1 MSNAARMV
9 VAGLALGVLS
19 PGTAAAQ
26 YFGRN
31 KVMYAK
37 FDFKI
42 IQTQHFD
49 VHYYDREAEAALDV
63 SRMAERSYAKLAR
76 ILNHEFNE
84 RKPIL
89 LYASHSEF
97 QQTNLAGGDIDEST
111 GGFTDYL
118 LHRNTFPL
126 TGSYDDVEHVLQ
138 HEMVHQF
145 QFDIWS
151 RGRGISGVQGIYQV
165 NAPLWWGEGMAEYLS
180 IGPVDPN
187 TAMWLRDAALE
198 GKLPTARDFYRIF
211 PYRFGHALVSY
222 IGARWG
228 DEAVGQITKSATGSS
243 IELAIRRVTGLSFE
257 MLVDQWR
264 DAVQKQFLP
273 EVGARVKARTLAT
286 PLLNE
291 ENSDGTWHLAPALS
305 PDGSLVAY
313 FSEKDFFFVDLYLAD
328 GNTGKPIRRIL
339 ESSYSSNYE
348 TYRFLYSSVS
358 WSADGKYLAFAAKRE
373 GKDDLVIVD
382 PRRNKE
388 IKRIKVPISGITAP
402 AFSPDGQ
409 RLVFS
414 GLGGG
419 ISDLYTVGVDG
430 KNLERITNDRYAE
443 LHPTWSPDGK
453 TIAFVTDR
461 GPGTDFE
468 RLIWGPLRV
477 GLYDVAS
484 GKIDLPEGMG
494 VGRNV
499 SPQWAPDGQGLAF
512 VSDRNGVNN
521 IFIYEVSE
529 GLAYQLT
536 DFYTGVSGIT
546 PLSPALS
553 WSALSDRLA
562 FVYFEQGKYDV
573 YSLSSPRLLKK
584 EPWREGKVT
593 PAFIVAR
600 PEAAPAG
607 PALASRAP
615 AAVPGRGL
623 QQPKPPFVLSGRSL
637 YRTREGFRASDS
649 LGAIADSL
657 RGPEPV
663 SIARILD
670 STSFDLPDT
679 AEFTRKSYKVKFNPE
694 YVSQPSIG
702 YARDNFGRALYGQAT
717 IVLGDMLG
725 DHRLAF
731 ATTLNG
737 RLEETALLGQYA
749 NLSRRVA
756 WTLGLE
762 QQPYYGYGAAGSIE
776 GETPGEAIFIQQFRR
791 LIYRTLFGAAY
802 FPTSR
807 FRRWE
812 LGLQLVNADDDLLQY
827 SQPYDLGTGFPTGE
841 VVRETI
847 PLDNHSYAMPS
858 LALVYDNSLF
868 GYVGPFMGRRSRIEI
883 AQSLGSWQFTQ
894 GTFDYRRYDRI
905 AGPIRLASRFFYF
918 GRRGRDAEQFTFFG
932 GTTELIRGHTYG
944 SYQRNEC
951 LFGQDPAQGCAVNNL
966 IGSQVAIAN
975 IELRFPLLNAALA
988 VLPIPLPGIEGALFY
1003 DIGMVWDN
1011 NSVIKWDRSPNDP
1024 YVDFADVSGSTGR
1037 REVRDPVQAWGA
1049 SIRGNLLG
1057 FLILRLDYARPINRP
1072 GVKQLW
1078 TLSLG
1083 PTF

>member
-1 MSNAARMV
+1 MNHAARIL
-9 VAGLALGVLS
+9 VAGLALALLA
-19 PGTAAAQ
+19 PGSAAAQ

-49 VHYYDREAEAALDV
+49 VHYYEREAEAALDV
-63 SRMAERSYAKLAR
+63 ARMAERTYTKLAR

-97 QQTNLAGGDIDEST
+97 QQTNLAGGDIDEGT

-118 LHRNTFPL
+118 LHRNVFPL
-126 TGSYDDVEHVLQ
+126 TGSYDDIEHVLM
-138 HEMVHQF
+138 HEMTHQF

-151 RGRGISGVQGIYQV
+151 RGRGISGVQGIVQV

-198 GKLPTARDFYRIF
+198 GKLPNARDFYRIF
-211 PYRFGHALVSY
+211 PYRLGHALVSY
-222 IGARWG
+222 IGGRWG
-228 DEAVGQITKSATGSS
+228 DEAVGQITKAATGSS
-243 IELAIRRVTGLSFE
+243 IELAVRRVTGLSFE

-273 EVGARVKARTLAT
+273 EVGDRVKARTVAT
-286 PLLNE
+286 PLLTE
-291 ENSDGTWHLAPALS
+291 GNSDGTWHLAPALS

-348 TYRFLYSSVS
+348 TYRFISSSAS
-358 WSADGKYLAFAAKRE
+358 WSPDGKFLAFAAKRD

-388 IKRIKVPISGITAP
+388 IRRIKVPISGITTP
-402 AFSPDGQ
+402 AWSPDGQ

-414 GLGGG
+414 GLDGG
-419 ISDLYTVGVDG
+419 ISDLYTVNADG
-430 KNLERITNDRYAE
+430 KDFQRITHDRYAD
-443 LHPTWSPDGK
+443 LHPAWSPDGK

-461 GPGTDFE
+461 GPATDFE
-468 RLIWGPLRV
+468 RLVWGPLRI

-484 GKIDLPEGMG
+484 GKVELPDALGI
-494 VGRNV
+494 GRNV
-499 SPQWAPDGQGLAF
+499 SPQWSADGEALAF

-521 IFIYEVSE
+521 IFLYETAD
-529 GLAYQLT
+529 GQAWQLT

-553 WSALSDRLA
+553 WSRDSDRLA

-573 YSLSSPRLLKK
+573 YTLSSPRLLKK
-584 EPWREGKVT
+584 EPWRGNQVN
-593 PAFIVAR
+593 PAFIVTR
-600 PEAAPAG
+600 PEAAPAAAPG
-607 PALASRAP
+607 PVAQLQPP
-615 AAVPGRGL
+615 AAARAL

-637 YRTREGFRASDS
+637 YRTRDGFRPADS
-649 LGAIADSL
+649 LGVVADSL

-663 SIARILD
+663 SIAKILD
-670 STSFDLPDT
+670 STSYDLPDT
-679 AEFTRKSYKVKFNPE
+679 AEFTRKPYKVKFNPE

-737 RLEETALLGQYA
+737 RLEETAVLAQYA
-749 NLSRRVA
+749 NLRNRLA
-756 WTLGLE
+756 WTVGLE
-762 QQPYYGYGAAGSIE
+762 QQPYYGYGAAGVIE
-776 GETPGEAIFIQQFRR
+776 NPDNPNEGIYIEQYRR
-791 LIYRTLFGAAY
+791 LVYRTAFGAAY

-807 FRRWE
+807 FRRFE
-812 LGLQLVNADDDLLQY
+812 LGLQLVNADDDLLEY
-827 SQPYDLGTGFPTGE
+827 RIPFDLATGFATGD
-841 VVRETI
+841 VQRNTI
-847 PLDNHSYAMPS
+847 GLDNHSYAMPS

-868 GYVGPFMGRRSRIEI
+868 GYVGPFMGRRSRIEV
-883 AQSLGSWQFTQ
+883 AHSFGSWQFTQ

-905 AGPIRLASRFFYF
+905 TGPIRFASRLFYF
-918 GRRGRDAEQFTFFG
+918 GRRGRDAEQFYFYG
-932 GTTELIRGHTYG
+932 GTPELIRGHTYG

-951 LFGQDPAQGCAVNNL
+951 ALGGSPTVGCAVSNL
-966 IGSQVAIAN
+966 IGSQIAVAN
-975 IELRFPLLNAALA
+975 FELRFPLLDAALA
-988 VLPIPLPGIEGALFY
+988 VLPIPLPGIEGAIFY

-1011 NSVIKWDRSPNDP
+1011 NSVIKWDRDP
-1024 YVDFADVSGSTGR
+1024 GDPFQDLDLSSGAR
-1037 REVRDPVQAWGA
+1037 RDVRDPVQSWGA